1 MAEGDFLDAVIVG
14 GGPAGL
20 TAAIYL
26 ARFRRR
32 FALFHDGR
40 SRAAWIPRTRNHP
53 GFPDGIIGADLLQ
66 RMTDQALGF
75 GAALIEGSVTS
86 LCREGEG
93 EDAVFVLTA
102 AERELRARTV
112 LLATGVADTLP
123 DLAGAEAAVVRSLLR
138 ICPICDAFE
147 IIGQPVAVIG
157 DSGPGAREAA
167 FLTTYSQD
175 ITLLHVGPSDALDI
189 NERRRLEAL
198 GVTVLDTSLAHITL
212 RTDLGIA
219 LCEAEGGQRVFNAVY
234 SALGVTPRSGLAEQA
249 GVRTADDGRLWVD
262 DHQQTSVPGLYA
274 AGDMVRGLNQIS
286 TAEGEAATAA
296 TAIHNKLRRGL

>member
-1 MAEGDFLDAVIVG
+1 MAEDDILDAVIVG

-32 FALFHDGR
+32 FALFQDGR

-53 GFPDGIIGADLLQ
+53 GFPEGIVGVDLLQ
-66 RMTDQALGF
+66 RMTDQARGF
-75 GAALIEGSVTS
+75 GAPLIEGSVTS
-86 LCREGEG
+86 LRREGQDEA
-93 EDAVFVLTA
+93 AVFNLTA
-102 AERELRARTV
+102 VGRPLRARAV

-157 DSGPGAREAA
+157 DSGLGAREAA

-175 ITLLHVGPSDALDI
+175 VSLLHIGRPDALDADQ
-189 NERRRLEAL
+189 RGHLDAL
-198 GVTVLDTSLAHITL
+198 GVTVLDTSLARITL

-234 SALGVTPRSGLAEQA
+234 TALGVTPRSDLAEQA

-296 TAIHNKLRRGL
+296 TAIHNRLRDLF

>member
-1 MAEGDFLDAVIVG
+1 MAEDRIFDAVIVG

-53 GFPDGIIGADLLQ
+53 GFPDGIVGVELLQ
-66 RMTDQALGF
+66 RMTEQARGF
-75 GAALIEGSVTS
+75 GAALIERSVTS
-86 LCREGEG
+86 LRREGED

-102 AERELRARTV
+102 ADGERRTRTV

-157 DSGPGAREAA
+157 DGALGAREAA

-175 ITLLHVGPSDALDI
+175 VTLLHIGPPEALESD
-189 NERRRLEAL
+189 ERRRLDAV
-198 GVTVLDTSLAHITL
+198 GVTVLDTDLRRITL

-219 LCEAEGGQRVFNAVY
+219 LCEAEDGQRVFNAVY
-234 SALGVTPRSGLAEQA
+234 TALGVTPRGDLAKQA
-249 GVRTADDGRLWVD
+249 GVRTAEDGRLWVD
-262 DHQQTSVPGLYA
+262 EHQQTSVPGLYA

-296 TAIHNKLRRGL
+296 TAIHNRLRGA